1 MPGPPILEPPSV
13 TSTTTLLRNAL
24 VLPRA
29 DADAVQ
35 RDVLIEGSRIRS
47 VEDRIEPA
55 ASMDVVDLSN
65 HALVP
70 GFFNAHYHSHDV
82 LAKGMFDAMPLEEWS
97 VVAGGLGRDASLEE
111 IRLRTLLGAAE
122 CLRNGF
128 TTVQDFVN
136 LPALEDDHVDAM
148 LEAYAETGV
157 RVVFAIS
164 VRDRSQ
170 LDTIP
175 WSRELLPP
183 ELQAGLDAP
192 SLEPDAQLAF
202 VERQLARHPANDRL
216 TWALAASAPHRCS
229 AQLLSGLAQVAER
242 WSLPVYTHLYE
253 TRMQRVFARQSLI
266 EHRGSV
272 VEYLAEAGLLGP
284 RLSLSHA
291 IWTVAEEIER
301 IAASGASVVL
311 NLLSNLRLG
320 SGLAPIAEYR
330 AAGINLALG
339 CDNLSCSDIENPF
352 QAMKLFCLAGT
363 LQPAFAPPTAADALQ
378 AATIGGARTAGLAS
392 ELGVIEPGRLA
403 DFVALDLD
411 DPAYRPLNDL
421 GRQVVFSETGRGVR
435 HVWVAGR
442 QVVKD
447 GRCTEVDEIRLAET
461 VRERMPRVRD
471 SARPLV
477 EQMNALRPGIRRIM
491 ARAEA
496 IDTEADRY
504 LG

>member
-1 MPGPPILEPPSV
+1 V
-13 TSTTTLLRNAL
+13 TSTTLLRNAL
-24 VLPRA
+24 VLPRPGVEAARRDVMLEGTRISAVGEHIPA
-29 DADAVQ
+29 DASA
-35 RDVLIEGSRIRS
+35 E
-47 VEDRIEPA
+47 
-55 ASMDVVDLSN
+55 VVDLSN

-111 IRLRTLLGAAE
+111 IRLRTLLGATE
-122 CLRNGF
+122 CLRNGI

-136 LPALEDDHVDAM
+136 LPVLDDAYVDAM
-148 LEAYAETGV
+148 LDAYARAGV

-164 VRDRSQ
+164 VRDCSQ

-183 ELQAGLDAP
+183 ELHAGLDPP
-192 SLEPDAQLAF
+192 SLDPEAQLTF
-202 VERQLARHPANDRL
+202 VERQLSRRPANDRL

-229 AQLLSGLAQVAER
+229 EVLLSGLAQLAQR

-253 TRMQRVFARQSLI
+253 TRMQRVFARQSLAR
-266 EHRGSV
+266 HGGSV
-272 VEYLAEAGLLGP
+272 VEYLADTGLLGP

-291 IWTVAEEIER
+291 IWTVSDEIER
-301 IAASGASVVL
+301 IAEAGASVVL

-339 CDNLSCSDIENPF
+339 CDNLSCSDIQNPF

-363 LQPAFAPPTAADALQ
+363 LQRGSAPPTAVDALR

-392 ELGVIEPGRLA
+392 ELGGIEPGMLA
-403 DFVALDLD
+403 DLVALDLD

-447 GRCTEVDEIRLAET
+447 GRCPGVDELELAES
-461 VRERMPRVRD
+461 VRERMPSVRR
-471 SARPLV
+471 SAQPLL
-477 EQMNALRPGIRRIM
+477 EQMHALRSGIRRIM

-496 IDTEADRY
+496 IDAAADRY